1 MIEWIMSTVDSR
13 LDTYNFQFGGFVSWS
28 LESKVAIITGGSRGI
43 GRSIALAFAEE
54 GANVV
59 IASRT
64 SKDIDQVVEEICS
77 SGQRATGVLTDVCQ
91 SDQVTMLVNSTL
103 KTFGRIDILVNNA
116 GISPVLTRALKLKE
130 EDWDRILAVNLK
142 GAFLCCQAVGNV
154 MVQQRK
160 GKVINMTSVGG
171 TTGLPKFVAYCAA
184 KGGLIQVTRVLA
196 QEWAE
201 YNIQVNAIAPGYIET
216 DMTLGLEN
224 TPWMLEEIVRRTPMH
239 RLGHPNEV
247 VGAALLLASDAS
259 SYITGHILYV
269 DGGWSAA

>member
-1 MIEWIMSTVDSR
+1 M
-13 LDTYNFQFGGFVSWS
+13 SWS

-43 GRSIALAFAEE
+43 GRSIALAFAGE

-64 SKDIDQVVEEICS
+64 SKDINQVVEEICS
-77 SGQRATGVLTDVCQ
+77 SGQRATGVITDVCR

-103 KTFGRIDILVNNA
+103 ETFGRIDILVNNA

-171 TTGLPKFVAYCAA
+171 TSGLPKFVAYCAA

-201 YNIQVNAIAPGYIET
+201 YNVQVNAIAPGYIET